1 MPTEPA
7 SAATDEHTPDGPPRA
22 LLIAGIVVA
31 LAALGGVLAI
41 AATRHAPIQP
51 VVIAA
56 APAPQADSPT
66 CRALLDALP
75 ANLGE
80 FHRVAAA
87 DPVPPGAAA
96 WRGEADNYPVVMRC
110 GIDRPAEFV
119 VGSPIQMVNAVQWFR
134 LDDPDIDRSTWVTV
148 DRPVYV
154 ALTLP
159 TESGPTPIQ
168 AMSDLIARIIP
179 AVPIDPNP
187 AH

>member
-1 MPTEPA
+1 MTGPLTPA
-7 SAATDEHTPDGPPRA
+7 EAAGPDGPPRA
-22 LLIAGIVVA
+22 LLIAGLVVA
-31 LAALGGVLAI
+31 VITIGAVLGI
-41 AATRHAPIQP
+41 AATRQAPVQP
-51 VVIAA
+51 VVIASV
-56 APAPQADSPT
+56 PAPKADSPT
-66 CRALLDALP
+66 CNALLDALP

-96 WRGEADNYPVVMRC
+96 WRVAADSDPVIMRC

-134 LDDPDIDRSTWVTV
+134 LDDPDTDRSTWVAV

-159 TESGPTPIQ
+159 TRSGPTPIQ
-168 AMSDLIARIIP
+168 TLSDLIARTMP

-187 AH
+187 AR

>member
-1 MPTEPA
+1 MPTEPFP
-7 SAATDEHTPDGPPRA
+7 AATDEKDGPPRA
-22 LLIAGIVVA
+22 LLIAAVVVA
-31 LAALGGVLAI
+31 VGAIAAVLGI
-41 AATRHAPIQP
+41 AATRQAPVQP
-51 VVIAA
+51 VVIASV
-56 APAPQADSPT
+56 PAPKADFST
-66 CRALLDALP
+66 CRSLLDALP

-80 FHRVAAA
+80 FKRVAAA

-96 WRGEADNYPVVMRC
+96 WRGSADNFPVIMRC

-134 LDDPDIDRSTWVTV
+134 IDDPDIDRSTWVTV

-159 TESGPTPIQ
+159 KESGPTPIQ
-168 AMSDLIARIIP
+168 TLSDLIARTMP

-187 AH
+187 AP

>member
-7 SAATDEHTPDGPPRA
+7 ATEKSTPDGPPRA
-22 LLIAGIVVA
+22 LLIAGVVVGVVSIGA
-31 LAALGGVLAI
+31 VLGI
-41 AATRHAPIQP
+41 AATRQAPVQP
-51 VVIAA
+51 VVIAS
-56 APAPQADSPT
+56 APAPKADSST
-66 CRALLDALP
+66 CKSLLDALP

-87 DPVPPGAAA
+87 DPVPPGAAV
-96 WRGEADNYPVVMRC
+96 WRGAADNYPVIMRC

-134 LDDPDIDRSTWVTV
+134 LDDPDVDRSTWVTV

-159 TESGPTPIQ
+159 TQSGPTPIQ
-168 AMSDLIARIIP
+168 TLSDLIARTMP

-187 AH
+187 AR